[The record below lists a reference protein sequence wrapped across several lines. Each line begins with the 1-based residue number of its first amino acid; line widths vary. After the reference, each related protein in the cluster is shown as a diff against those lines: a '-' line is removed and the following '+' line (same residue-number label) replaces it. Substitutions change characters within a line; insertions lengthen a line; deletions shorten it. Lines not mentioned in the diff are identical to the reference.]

1 MFLCE
6 SVLLNDKFVFLLAIN
21 LILFFTKNHFVADAN
36 RNFTMNISTF
46 FSRANLKINI
56 HNLSYLPR
64 WIIVLID
71 FSVLL
76 MSFFLTYMILKGT
89 GLDYII
95 TKHKLTFISLF
106 FGINI
111 FFFWL
116 FRTYSGIIR
125 HSSYIDAIKILFSQ
139 TSVLVF
145 FLFFNFLFELLFKEK
160 AFLNTALF
168 INMVLSFCGLFLYR
182 VVVKQTFELY
192 FIEKTDHKLIKA
204 IIYGTDA
211 NAISVANALKFETPS
226 RFKIVAFVDKNN
238 QNASKR
244 MLDLPILVQRKK
256 LPALMRSVG
265 AEGLVIADKSLSKEE
280 QLVIIDQCLEF
291 NYKVYTIPSISDW
304 ENQKEIS
311 QKVKNIQIEDLL
323 ERDPI
328 VLDSISISR
337 QLEGKTILITGA
349 AGSIGSEIVRQL
361 LSFNPRKLIIL
372 DQAETPLHHIRLEV
386 EDIKSDT
393 IIRTVIADIRNK
405 AALERIFKLYKPEMV
420 YHAAAYKH
428 VPLMEENPS
437 QAILT
442 NVEGTKNLADLSCK
456 YSVNKFVMI
465 STDKAVNPSN
475 VMGASKRIA
484 EKYVQSLSLKCKENI
499 DFYATKFIT
508 TRFGNV
514 LGSNGSVVPLFTKQI
529 AEGGPVTITHPDIIR
544 YFMTIPEACQLVLE
558 AGSMGNGGEIYIFDM
573 GKPVKIID
581 LARKMIKLA
590 GFNPERDIKIKIV
603 GLRPGEKLYEELLN
617 DTSKTLPTYH
627 EKIMIAEEI
636 QAEFED
642 LHLHIDE
649 LIGIASFFDNDDIV
663 VKMKKIVP
671 EFISMNSTYTQLDK

>member
-1 MFLCE
+1 MP
-6 SVLLNDKFVFLLAIN
+6 
-21 LILFFTKNHFVADAN
+21 ILKY
-36 RNFTMNISTF
+36 
-46 FSRANLKINI
+46 FSRANLKFNI

-64 WIIVLID
+64 WIIILIDVSVLIVA
-71 FSVLL
+71 FS
-76 MSFFLTYMILKGT
+76 LTYLIFNGT

-95 TKHKLTFISLF
+95 TSNVLTFIGLF

-125 HSSYIDAIKILFSQ
+125 HSSYIDAVKILFSQ

-168 INMVLSFCGLFLYR
+168 INIVLSFCGLFLYR

-192 FIEKTDHKLIKA
+192 FVEKTNQKLIKA

-244 MLDLPILVQRKK
+244 MLDLPILIQRKK

-265 AEGLVIADKSLSKEE
+265 AEGIVIADKGLSKEE
-280 QLVIIDQCLEF
+280 KLVIIDQCLEY
-291 NYKVYTIPSISDW
+291 NYKVYTIPSVSDW

-328 VLDSISISR
+328 VLDNISISK
-337 QLEGKTILITGA
+337 QLNGKTILVTGA
-349 AGSIGSEIVRQL
+349 AGSIGSEIVRQV
-361 LSFNPRKLIIL
+361 LSFGPRKVIIL
-372 DQAETPLHHIRLEV
+372 DQAETPLHHISLEV
-386 EDIKSDT
+386 EGIKSQT
-393 IIRTVIADIRNK
+393 IIRSVITDIRNRG
-405 AALERIFKLYKPEMV
+405 ALEKVFKQYRPEMV

-437 QAILT
+437 QAVLT
-442 NVEGTKNLADLSCK
+442 NVDGTKNLADLACQYGVK
-456 YSVNKFVMI
+456 KFVMI

-484 EKYVQSLSLKCKENI
+484 EKYVQSLHLKCKENN
-499 DFYATKFIT
+499 DLYATKFIT

-529 AEGGPVTITHPDIIR
+529 AEGGPLTITHPDIIR

-558 AGSMGNGGEIYIFDM
+558 AGTMGNGGEIYIFDM

-581 LARKMIKLA
+581 LAKKMIKLA
-590 GFNPERDIKIKIV
+590 GFVPDRDIKIKIV

-617 DTSKTLPTYH
+617 DTSKTLATYH
-627 EKIMIAEEI
+627 EKIMIAEEL
-636 QAEFED
+636 QVEFED
-642 LHLHIDE
+642 LHTHIEE

-663 VKMKKIVP
+663 TKMKKIVP
-671 EFISMNSTYTQLDK
+671 EFVSMNSTYSELDK